1 MRSWE
6 WKSQAMLIWRWDIH
20 LILLLYCLD
29 MTSANHIN
37 FKWSLENNAKFLIF
51 CFTVSWLVK
60 KKSRCALNQSEWKL
74 LVIASGSCLV
84 YTLSFHRPLPI
95 LAAAIALVLIFD
107 SQSKCT
113 ETFPHKCE
121 VFSVVHGNVFRD
133 TVLVVRRLIIILN
146 VINVHGFLQDSVP
159 QDT

>member
-1 MRSWE
+1 M
-6 WKSQAMLIWRWDIH
+6 IP
-20 LILLLYCLD
+20 
-29 MTSANHIN
+29 
-37 FKWSLENNAKFLIF
+37 
-51 CFTVSWLVK
+51 
-60 KKSRCALNQSEWKL
+60 
-74 LVIASGSCLV
+74 SGSFLV

-121 VFSVVHGNVFRD
+121 VFSMVHGNVFRD
-133 TVLVVRRLIIILN
+133 TVLVARRLIIILN
-146 VINVHGFLQDSVP
+146 VISVHGFLQDSVP